1 MRNFLGTIVM
11 MSAVAATT
19 FAANASSTEKRFEV
33 PFNFTVAGQ
42 NWPAGTYL
50 LDKNGTTYSAH
61 LQSMD
66 AKKNLALTLSPGD
79 PAPTDTR
86 AILTFVEDK
95 QNHELKSVQYG
106 SMVGSLH
113 ASHNRQ
119 SEQRT
124 IRTVQ
129 GQ

>member
-1 MRNFLGTIVM
+1 MRNILGTIVM

-19 FAANASSTEKRFEV
+19 FAANAATSEKRFEV
-33 PFNFTVAGQ
+33 PFNFTVGGQ

-79 PAPTDTR
+79 PAPNDTR
-86 AILTFVEDK
+86 AILTFAEDN
-95 QNHELKSVQYG
+95 QNHELKSVQFG
-106 SMVGSLH
+106 SMVGAL
-113 ASHNRQ
+113 RQ
-119 SEQRT
+119 SQSRQHEQRT